1 MDIDFVIQDTFALV
15 RPQWKLATTFEEA
28 GHAFAD
34 LTKQSY
40 KDRDTGKSVGAEL
53 LDDEALSEDEEDHDD
68 DDMQELVARSSDD
81 EAETEVRWNVT
92 VQNDVLAG

>member
-1 MDIDFVIQDTFALV
+1 MDIDFIIQDTFALV

-40 KDRDTGKSVGAEL
+40 KDRDAGKSVGAEL
-53 LDDEALSEDEEDHDD
+53 LDDEALSDDEEDRDD
-68 DDMQELVARSSDD
+68 DDMQEVEMDVTRSSDE
-81 EAETEVRWNVT
+81 EAETEVRLNVA
-92 VQNDVLAG
+92 V